1 MKAIFLD
8 RDGVINYLVERMGGQ
23 KTAPWTYEE
32 FKLVPGIVSA
42 CQDLTDAEYALFVC
56 TNQPDTECGKG
67 PLTYSELAKMHI
79 MIKNLIEIKEIISC
93 EDRNS
98 SSYKPN
104 NGMIEYLIDKYKVD
118 RTKSY
123 MIGDTWKDIVAGNK
137 SQLKTILIGN
147 DYEYPYQYK
156 DIKPDFIV
164 NDIIDAVKAIE
175 GAK

>member
-1 MKAIFLD
+1 
-8 RDGVINYLVERMGGQ
+8 
-23 KTAPWTYEE
+23 
-32 FKLVPGIVSA
+32 
-42 CQDLTDAEYALFVC
+42 
-56 TNQPDTECGKG
+56 
-67 PLTYSELAKMHI
+67 
-79 MIKNLIEIKEIISC
+79 
-93 EDRNS
+93 
-98 SSYKPN
+98 
-104 NGMIEYLIDKYKVD
+104 
-118 RTKSY
+118 